1 MSAGIQAVE
10 VMATEDPRTVEE
22 SFFKDYFTKFSK
34 NFVDPDKL
42 ARAKSICHFGTT
54 ITIATTDDVEEM
66 EVPGYCIYATERRR
80 VIKVETG
87 RAGTTSVL
95 KLRKIYPGIEER
107 YKRKLLY
114 KELLI
119 TQYVQRCEEE
129 IRQNKRDRFIAT
141 CKPYWYMFNSY
152 HGFELEYFPEGSLAQ
167 MPSTLLHDNERLGLL
182 RYAAQGLQFLN
193 SLGIMHS
200 DVKTSNFCVS
210 MRANGTRIAKLI
222 DLGSAKFEGE
232 FINRCHMDETS
243 AYRPPELFPRLDLAH
258 TGHDWVMVNPSADSW
273 RFGLCILEVMT
284 RRSFHSL
291 WSEAT
296 QQDELYKEF
305 ILVNGLMKSRSYIEP
320 HKFIG
325 LSTSSLPRCA
335 NKLIFYLIRHKA
347 AERVNMDQV
356 VKEINEHLGL
366 AQNVIASSIAEH

>member
-22 SFFKDYFTKFSK
+22 SFFEEHFTKFSK
-34 NFVDPDKL
+34 NFADADKL

-87 RAGTTSVL
+87 SAGTTSVL
-95 KLRKIYPGIEER
+95 KLRKIYPGVGER
-107 YKRKLLY
+107 YRRKLLY
-114 KELLI
+114 KELRI

-182 RYAAQGLQFLN
+182 RDAAQGLHFLD

-200 DVKTSNFCVS
+200 DVKPSNFCVS
-210 MRANGTRIAKLI
+210 VRADGTRIAKLI
-222 DLGSAKFEGE
+222 DLGSAKFAGE
-232 FINRCHMDETS
+232 FINRCHMDDTPP
-243 AYRPPELFPRLDLAH
+243 YRPPELFPRLDLAH
-258 TGHDWVMVNPSADSW
+258 RGHDWVTVNPSADSW

-284 RRSFHSL
+284 RRSFHS
-291 WSEAT
+291 
-296 QQDELYKEF
+296 
-305 ILVNGLMKSRSYIEP
+305 
-320 HKFIG
+320 
-325 LSTSSLPRCA
+325 
-335 NKLIFYLIRHKA
+335 
-347 AERVNMDQV
+347 
-356 VKEINEHLGL
+356 
-366 AQNVIASSIAEH
+366 